1 MCRTLDRCVVLHHMC
16 LISFLCVCVSSCP
29 SRNSD
34 VGNGLVVDRRAYDDV
49 IVENAA
55 SFGCSVCCGFGTG
68 LILFEE
74 VLDVRSVDSP
84 GDGQN
89 SGGLVDYD

>member
-1 MCRTLDRCVVLHHMC
+1 VIGVLDDGIRTVSDRVA
-16 LISFLCVCVSSCP
+16 INSDSC
-29 SRNSD
+29 D

-55 SFGCSVCCGFGTG
+55 SFGCSVSFGFGTG